1 MPLSKNSTK
10 STCVILGN
18 SVETI
23 CFASPS
29 DLPSF
34 PTESTYPETK
44 YLINTCMKMKRELA
58 TLPVTEPG
66 VQKSIT
72 TKHTDTIIRQIE
84 TLLRSPICVP
94 RFFFQVLQTTSIKL
108 SVSPQPRVPGDPVVV
123 QPGSSLVV
131 KIEGVIQ
138 HHSSNTTKASL
149 FRTIESVQLTL
160 TSQLISPKANDFKA
174 NNGDSITL
182 TQTVKPHRDFLS
194 GSFLVPLSN
203 MQTTGQFGATVCMGG
218 HWQVT
223 LEAFVIDGNS
233 VLWNTGPKRFVNA
246 FNYVAKCNSFF
257 SQYVVRSCCRG
268 PNTKGRY
275 SWWY

>member
-1 MPLSKNSTK
+1 MNSTK
-10 STCVILGN
+10 STCVILGH

-34 PTESTYPETK
+34 PTETTFPETK
-44 YLINTCMKMKRELA
+44 YLINTCMKMKRELS

-84 TLLRSPICVP
+84 TLIRSPICMP
-94 RFFFQVLQTTSIKL
+94 RFFFQVLQTTAIKL
-108 SVSPQPRVPGDPVVV
+108 SVSPQPRAPGDPVIV

-138 HHSSNTTKASL
+138 HNSSSAKASL
-149 FRTIESVQLTL
+149 FRTIDSVQLTL
-160 TSQLISPKANDFKA
+160 TSQLISPKSNDFKP

-182 TQTVKPHRDFLS
+182 TQTVRPHRDFLS
-194 GSFLVPLSN
+194 GSFLVPLNN
-203 MQTTGQFGATVCMGG
+203 MQPTGQFGATVCMGG
-218 HWQVT
+218 QWQVT
-223 LEAFVIDGNS
+223 LEAFVVDGNS
-233 VLWNTGPKRFVNA
+233 VLWHTGPKR
-246 FNYVAKCNSFF
+246 
-257 SQYVVRSCCRG
+257 
-268 PNTKGRY
+268 
-275 SWWY
+275 